1 MGNIDQ
7 KQVKKQ
13 FWPKSMFHFTLPVLK
28 RYEGLYKRYEN
39 KIQNFTLNFSA
50 TLLTEPNKHS

>member
-1 MGNIDQ
+1 
-7 KQVKKQ
+7 
-13 FWPKSMFHFTLPVLK
+13 MFHFTLPVLK

-39 KIQNFTLNFSA
+39 KSQNFTVNFSA